1 MYRTALI
8 MVVLVTAGLCPTGC
22 GQQEQLQDAETTEE
36 TTSDTEE
43 TALEETTSGET
54 IVEETTPRETATT
67 TAASDSRQVAQTEVE
82 AAPPARE
89 AAPPPP
95 SNGESHPHD
104 QPAPS
109 QEPSANEAGQAISN
123 AGEIAPANSIVFFP
137 VQNGVTY
144 SCTGGPPF
152 VHHGHDASMGNCAVQ
167 HVGPP
172 AGLVCDVP
180 TTITIMHDIEQLVV
194 DGSLCYSGTDPG
206 HTSPDA
212 ALPAQAYPF
221 DTEPAP
227 YSPATYS
234 GTHEH

>member
-1 MYRTALI
+1 LYRTALI
-8 MVVLVTAGLCPTGC
+8 MVVLVTAGLFPTGC
-22 GQQEQLQDAETTEE
+22 GQQEQLQDTETTEE

-54 IVEETTPRETATT
+54 IVEETTPRETAT

-104 QPAPS
+104 QPAQS

-194 DGSLCYSGTDPG
+194 DGNLCHSGTDAG
-206 HTSPDA
+206 LTGPDA
-212 ALPAQAYPF
+212 ALPDQAYPF

-227 YSPATYS
+227 YSPATYG

>member
-1 MYRTALI
+1 
-8 MVVLVTAGLCPTGC
+8 MVILVTAGLCPTGC
-22 GQQEQLQDAETTEE
+22 GQQEQLQNAETTGES
-36 TTSDTEE
+36 TS
-43 TALEETTSGET
+43 EETTSGET
-54 IVEETTPRETATT
+54 IVEETTLRETT
-67 TAASDSRQVAQTEVE
+67 TAAAASDSEQVAGTEVE

-89 AAPPPP
+89 AANPPP
-95 SNGESHPHD
+95 SNGESHPPD
-104 QPAPS
+104 QPAQS
-109 QEPSANEAGQAISN
+109 QEPGANEAGQAVSN
-123 AGEIAPANSIVFFP
+123 AGATSPANSIVFFP

-194 DGSLCYSGTDPG
+194 DGRLCYSGIDAGLTG
-206 HTSPDA
+206 PDA
-212 ALPAQAYPF
+212 ALPDQAYPF